1 MPDSSNLKSSDQWL
15 IVLYSLLI
23 QAVGIGISIYCFA
36 TFSLP
41 WLDEFGA
48 SRRDVML
55 TTFWLQLATGVFSP
69 FVGRAVDRF
78 PIHKIIL
85 TGLALL
91 LLSIWLINKTSALWQ
106 IWLIYA
112 SVLPLASTLIGTLAG
127 QTLVTRAFRE
137 KRGIAFGISS
147 LGTNFGGLV
156 FPLLAASW
164 IEDFGWRDAFVYLG
178 LSAALVVIPLTLIV
192 FRKKAVVGIMNVPKD
207 LTHSSQLLTTKEI
220 MGSRKFW
227 IPVVGV
233 VPMSMSFAAIQ
244 FNMGGLVRDLG
255 LVDDLEITSQL
266 TGLMVVF
273 MMLGKLFYGGLGDRL
288 DHRILFWVAY
298 AMASIALVLV
308 MIADSQNSLIM
319 GIVFLGL
326 GTGGILPLLALTIS
340 SRFPSASFGR
350 VMGLS
355 AITIPIG
362 ALSPVLAGWS
372 YDSLGTYN
380 YVLGG
385 LLCVVVPVALL
396 IKWLPQPNT

>member
-1 MPDSSNLKSSDQWL
+1 
-15 IVLYSLLI
+15 
-23 QAVGIGISIYCFA
+23 
-36 TFSLP
+36 
-41 WLDEFGA
+41 
-48 SRRDVML
+48 
-55 TTFWLQLATGVFSP
+55 
-69 FVGRAVDRF
+69 
-78 PIHKIIL
+78 
-85 TGLALL
+85 
-91 LLSIWLINKTSALWQ
+91 
-106 IWLIYA
+106 
-112 SVLPLASTLIGTLAG
+112 
-127 QTLVTRAFRE
+127 
-137 KRGIAFGISS
+137 
-147 LGTNFGGLV
+147 
-156 FPLLAASW
+156 
-164 IEDFGWRDAFVYLG
+164 
-178 LSAALVVIPLTLIV
+178 
-192 FRKKAVVGIMNVPKD
+192 
-207 LTHSSQLLTTKEI
+207 
-220 MGSRKFW
+220 
-227 IPVVGV
+227 
-233 VPMSMSFAAIQ
+233 MSMSFAAIQ